1 METNLSFLIVCNDV
15 HVCSGFEC
23 LLVPQSCPTLCDPMD
38 YIQPIRLLCPCD
50 FPGKNTGVGCHFL
63 LQDIFPTQ
71 GSNPHFLY
79 LLHLQADSLSLHH
92 LEAPLLYTKYM
103 IIQYAHIYYIVTIC
117 YFLLM
122 WLLILLSTML
132 FS

>member
-1 METNLSFLIVCNDV
+1 METKLSFLIVCNDV
-15 HVCSGFEC
+15 HVCSGFEFFVSPSVMSDS
-23 LLVPQSCPTLCDPMD
+23 LWPHGLHTAHQAPLSMVFSRQEYWSGLPFPT
-38 YIQPIRLLCPCD
+38 
-50 FPGKNTGVGCHFL
+50 PGHL
-63 LQDIFPTQ
+63 PTQ

-79 LLHLQADSLSLHH
+79 LLHWQADSLSLHH

-103 IIQYAHIYYIVTIC
+103 IIQYARIYYIVTIC
-117 YFLLM
+117 YFILM